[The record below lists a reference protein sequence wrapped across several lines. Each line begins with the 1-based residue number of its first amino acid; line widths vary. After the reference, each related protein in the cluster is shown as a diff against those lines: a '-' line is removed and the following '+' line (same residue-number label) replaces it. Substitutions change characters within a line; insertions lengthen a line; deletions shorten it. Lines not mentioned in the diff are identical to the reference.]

1 MNAAEPCM
9 WFNVLAPGEIQQGK
23 VPRILTFE
31 FYPGVERMCDIQL
44 RRS

>member
-1 MNAAEPCM
+1 MNAAEPRMC
-9 WFNVLAPGEIQQGK
+9 FTVIAPGEIQQGK
-23 VPRILTFE
+23 IRRILTVE